1 MEEIILMSYLND
13 FIYCPVSIYFHKLY
27 GTVETSLY
35 QRDYQINGTFA
46 HKSIDNHTYSTKDKI
61 LQGIDV
67 FTEKYGILGKID
79 VFDIEKGILTERKNK
94 ISEIYDGFVFQL
106 YAQYFALKEM
116 GYNVK
121 TIRLHSI
128 QDNKN
133 YNIEL
138 PEKNTEKLNKFEKLI
153 KDIREFNIENF
164 EQVNVKKCEKCIYE
178 PSCDRSL
185 LC

>member
-1 MEEIILMSYLND
+1 MEEIILISYLND
-13 FIYCPVSIYFHKLY
+13 FIYCPISIYFHKLY
-27 GTVETSLY
+27 GNMEKSLY
-35 QRDYQINGTFA
+35 QRDYQINGTHA
-46 HKSIDNHTYSTKDKI
+46 HNSIDNHTYSSKNEI

-79 VFDIEKGILTERKNK
+79 IFDIKKCILTERKNN
-94 ISEIYDGFVFQL
+94 INEVYDGFIFQL

-116 GYNVK
+116 GYKVK
-121 TIRLHSI
+121 TLRLHSM

-138 PEKNTEKLNKFEKLI
+138 PEENLEMFEKFEKLI
-153 KDIREFNIENF
+153 KDMREFDIENF
-164 EQVNVKKCEKCIYE
+164 EQLNIKKCEKCIYE

-185 LC
+185 IC

>member
-1 MEEIILMSYLND
+1 MEEIILISYLND
-13 FIYCPVSIYFHKLY
+13 FIYCPISIYFHKLY
-27 GTVETSLY
+27 GNMEKSLY
-35 QRDYQINGTFA
+35 QRDYQINGTHA
-46 HKSIDNHTYSTKDKI
+46 HTSIDNHTYSSKNEI

-79 VFDIEKGILTERKNK
+79 IFDIKKGILTERKNN
-94 ISEIYDGFVFQL
+94 INEVYNGFVFQL

-121 TIRLHSI
+121 TLRLYSM

-138 PEKNTEKLNKFEKLI
+138 PEENLEMFEKFEKLI
-153 KDIREFNIENF
+153 KDIREFDIENF
-164 EQVNVKKCEKCIYE
+164 EQLNTKKCEKCIYE